1 MDDILKRLEKLENI
15 TSFEYF
21 TGIGFD
27 SHKFDPSKM
36 GIVLGGVNI
45 PYEKGFYAHSDGDV
59 VYHALAESILGA
71 LALGDLGTH
80 FPDSDDK
87 YKDIDSSLLVKE
99 VVSLMKKEGYEIGNI
114 DISITLEKPKLKDYI
129 LQMRQNIASLLETD
143 IKNVSVKAGTNE
155 KLDEIGKGLAVK
167 AESIVL
173 LQEKE

>member
-1 MDDILKRLEKLENI
+1 MRVGFASDIHRLVEGRKLI
-15 TSFEYF
+15 
-21 TGIGFD
+21 
-27 SHKFDPSKM
+27 
-36 GIVLGGVNI
+36 LGGVVV
-45 PYEKGFYAHSDGDV
+45 PSPLGELAHSDGDV

-99 VVSLMKKEGYEIGNI
+99 ISSLMEKEGYEIGNV
-114 DISITLEKPKLKDYI
+114 DISITLEQPKLKNYI
-129 LQMRQNIASLLETD
+129 LEMRNNIGNLLNTD

-155 KLDEIGKGLAVK
+155 KMDDLGKGLAVK

-173 LQEKE
+173 LKEKE